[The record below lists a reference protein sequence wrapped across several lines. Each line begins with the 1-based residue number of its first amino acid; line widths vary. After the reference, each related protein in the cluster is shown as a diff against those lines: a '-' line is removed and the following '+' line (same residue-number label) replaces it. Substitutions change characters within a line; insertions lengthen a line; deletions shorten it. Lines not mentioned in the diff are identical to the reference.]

1 MSEADE
7 YADYIARQWEK
18 AAADEMERRYIAY
31 TELRHKIVLILDSY
45 GINDDPEYYPGFTLM
60 VDDLASEIDSA
71 REEEQA

>member
-7 YADYIARQWEK
+7 YADCLARHQEWEYYE
-18 AAADEMERRYIAY
+18 EMERRYLAY
-31 TELRHKIVLILDSY
+31 TELRHKIVLILDAY

-71 REEEQA
+71 REEGRT